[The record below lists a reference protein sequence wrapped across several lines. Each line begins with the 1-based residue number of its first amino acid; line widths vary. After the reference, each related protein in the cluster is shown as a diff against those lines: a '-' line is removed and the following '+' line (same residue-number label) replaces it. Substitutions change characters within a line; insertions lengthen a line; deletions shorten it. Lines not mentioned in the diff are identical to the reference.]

1 MRRGA
6 GGVGPRGSKQ
16 RPTGLGPGSD
26 FFGLW
31 AGQTVSML
39 GSQVGLVAL
48 PLTAAIHLDATPS
61 QMGILTAAGTAPFLV
76 LSLFA
81 GVWVDRK
88 KQKPVLLAANLGRA
102 ALLGLVPLMYF
113 TGLLSVAYLCAI
125 AFLAGACGVFFDL
138 AYQSFLP
145 KLVDRDRLVD
155 ANSRVKASGSVAN
168 LAGPG
173 IGGFLVQALTAP
185 VAVLADTLSFL
196 VSAAWLL
203 RVRVQERMPAAP
215 AEGRNLKHEMGEG
228 LKVTFGDR
236 VLRAGACAA
245 ATYNLFWGAIQAVL
259 ILHMV
264 RRLDMS
270 AGEIGLI
277 FAVGS
282 TGALLGALATAP
294 AARRFGVGPTIVG
307 SAALSCAALLL
318 IPPADGPVAGSVL
331 LAAALFVNGLGLT
344 GWNVQIE
351 TLQQATVPAAVLGR
365 MNSSYLLLSLGAGS
379 LGAVFGGFLGA
390 GLGLRAALWVGATGA
405 ALSWLWLFFSP
416 LRTLHQ
422 SPRPSGA
429 RLGPGSSR
437 VAGAYPGSEA
447 RGAQREV

>member
-1 MRRGA
+1 MRRGEGEA
-6 GGVGPRGSKQ
+6 RPRGREK
-16 RPTGLGPGSD
+16 RPADLGPGSD

-31 AGQTVSML
+31 AGQTVSMF

-48 PLTAAIHLDATPS
+48 PLTAAIYLDATPA
-61 QMGILTAAGTAPFLV
+61 QMGILTAAGTAPFLA

-81 GVWVDRK
+81 GVWVDRT

-102 ALLGLVPLMYF
+102 ALLGLVPLLYI

-125 AFLAGACGVFFDL
+125 AFLSGACGVFFDL

-155 ANSRVKASGSVAN
+155 ANSRVKASGSVAD

-173 IGGFLVQALTAP
+173 IGGFLVQVLTAP
-185 VAVLADTLSFL
+185 VAVLADALSFL

-203 RVRVQERMPAAP
+203 RVRVQERVPVPPAG
-215 AEGRNLKHEMGEG
+215 GRDLKREMGEG

-245 ATYNLFWGAIQAVL
+245 ATYNLFWGAVEAGL
-259 ILHMV
+259 ILYMV
-264 RRLDMS
+264 RRLGMS
-270 AGEIGLI
+270 AGEIGLT
-277 FAVGS
+277 FAVGGA
-282 TGALLGALATAP
+282 GALVGALATAP

-318 IPPADGPVAGSVL
+318 IPPAGGPVAGPVL
-331 LAAALFVNGLGLT
+331 LATALFVNGLGLA

-351 TLQQATVPAAVLGR
+351 ALQQATVPAVVLAR

-416 LRTLHQ
+416 LRTFRQ
-422 SPRPSGA
+422 SPRSSGA

-437 VAGAYPGSEA
+437 VAGAYLGSEA
-447 RGAQREV
+447 CGAEREA